1 MVSKQESQVIKKII
15 FKFNSYQNYLHETS
29 AMISI
34 THPKAPQ
41 EMFLIPE
48 EEPSEAFSAPRY
60 LCLNQRST
68 TTTCFNQ

>member
-1 MVSKQESQVIKKII
+1 
-15 FKFNSYQNYLHETS
+15 
-29 AMISI
+29 MISI

-41 EMFLIPE
+41 KMFLIPE

-68 TTTCFNQ
+68 TTCFNQ

>member
-41 EMFLIPE
+41 KMFLIPE
-48 EEPSEAFSAPRY
+48 EEPSEAFSAPKVPVLKSAKYNNY
-60 LCLNQRST
+60 LL
-68 TTTCFNQ
+68 